1 MSTRYRVP
9 SMEILEESDEY
20 IELPVLLKR
29 MVALLSI
36 LTQVLM
42 PFAKIAEK
50 YEVVLGADR
59 KNVD

>member
-20 IELPVLLKR
+20 IELPVFLKR

-42 PFAKIAEK
+42 SFAKIAEE
-50 YEVVLGADR
+50 YEVVLGAGR
-59 KNVD
+59 KNID